1 MYLKLPGI
9 YDEERNATGY
19 VVQSAGPIPLAL
31 EWLSRRYNFTWKWLD
46 NNQFIV
52 KPYEITQ
59 ILIALKAIHSFNIY
73 TYNIFSLLFCKLLFY
88 SFRYSYIPVMG
99 PIFVE
104 DLPNQRGGISI
115 LRQGVINYYFE
126 LAKLQH
132 DFYLSG
138 NSEYQTYKFVNFN
151 IVSISGGWSIGWC
164 CNCHTKPF

>member
-73 TYNIFSLLFCKLLFY
+73 TYNMFY
-88 SFRYSYIPVMG
+88 
-99 PIFVE
+99 
-104 DLPNQRGGISI
+104 
-115 LRQGVINYYFE
+115 
-126 LAKLQH
+126 
-132 DFYLSG
+132 
-138 NSEYQTYKFVNFN
+138 FVNYCFTLLD
-151 IVSISGGWSIGWC
+151 IRTFPWWDLYS
-164 CNCHTKPF
+164 